1 MKPSYFKGF
10 SPPHSYSKGENYVER
25 IQEKTEKGSEV
36 ETGSFKVSKSSQVLH
51 GDRHRGS
58 LYSRAERVAFDS
70 CGRRRNDDLRDIPA
84 QFWNELTV
92 ESAIDPELVNLNCRF
107 IKGDEVY
114 STLLYAKPQSEIRRN
129 DGRLKDKWLK
139 KYSQIADD
147 GALYFNGL
155 DPHQNWEKD
164 SEWGRLKPITPR
176 IGLDGKTHKYES
188 PVKPASY
195 HPLYF
200 RVTDEIWS
208 KIATRYGVPMSGE
221 NFWQWIQKHPEIT
234 VNYTEGE
241 KKALCLLSLGFPAI
255 ALPGIWCGRVGNK
268 LIEHLHPDLMP
279 IAKGRKFNILF
290 DYEEKQKTRWQIFQ
304 ATQRTGKCI
313 QDAGGKCEV
322 TLLPGK
328 EKGVDDW
335 VVSLGKKADK
345 ALTTLIGD
353 SLTLTEYRQQF
364 FIPARGLRKYK
375 PDVRVNTKRLS
386 DAVRLPTSGVV
397 CLLSGMGTGKT
408 YLMEKWRIEHPEER
422 FLNNGHRIALLRNL
436 SERLKTQMYS
446 DLHSGDYGKAMALSV
461 TADSLWKLSNNLEGY
476 DCVFVDETA
485 QYVAHL
491 LQAKTLKEHR
501 HEILEVLKYVVRNAK
516 LLVLA
521 DAHLT
526 DEVIDF
532 FMSMRPSGEKPY
544 IIQNNWL
551 SGGRKVHWYEG
562 GNPSAV
568 VAKAEALVEQGK
580 KVMLVSNS
588 KKFIKKMEKD
598 LIDLFPDKQF
608 HIKTLHGDNSGSP
621 ENAVFIKNINEE
633 VNVVYALLASPTLG
647 TGVDIPDYHFDVVI
661 GVFYSTTQAATDC
674 AQQLWRYRPNV
685 PMHIWVQPR
694 PSFGYRETNP
704 RKIKQD
710 ILWKNNSTGI
720 LIRIDPETGERK
732 ASDEWVL
739 DTYCQIEA
747 RRGRSIN
754 NLRQDLRSLLE
765 EMGNTIMPMGDEA
778 NEAARLRLKAAA
790 AAIDEAH
797 CLAVSHA
804 ADIDKTTYLNR
815 QKKDYLSDTEVLEC
829 EKFRIWDTYGME
841 VTPELVKKDD
851 VGKLIRKIIEFEGLL
866 GEPESFTNDNGQII
880 TAPPKIVSERDLND
894 REYYPICTD
903 WGHRSLAW
911 FTRDQLGLRALVH
924 RLLKGEEYSQH
935 CEDVIKLA
943 EIAKQNAAKLKTVL
957 GRTVSQ
963 KDSPTKIVG
972 DLLSQ
977 LGLSTKSRRLGARGK
992 QVRHYCL
999 NCEDVAFNSKVLDY
1013 RTKKR
1018 EERERRRLQEQEDN
1032 ERHRRALQI
1041 RYGSIEPQSKVEQ
1054 GLQPVVTPPK
1064 QDGSSNNFGGRDYQ
1078 QHATHCTD
1086 EDELVTQEQLQV
1098 LKNIYSES
1106 TENARKMKEWVFWHF
1121 LLGSVR
1127 QLTQSMYWQ
1136 IIDDFAFAAF

>member
-1 MKPSYFKGF
+1 MKLSSFKGF
-10 SPPHSYSKGENYVER
+10 CVPHSHSKGENYVER
-25 IQEKTEKGSEV
+25 IQEKKEKGSEV
-36 ETGSFKVSKSSQVLH
+36 ETGSFENSASSQAT
-51 GDRHRGS
+51 GDKD
-58 LYSRAERVAFDS
+58 RAGLCSGTERMAFNS
-70 CGRRRNDDLRDIPA
+70 CGEREREVLRAIPA

-114 STLLYAKPQSEIRRN
+114 EALLYAKPQSEIRRN
-129 DGRLKDKWLK
+129 DGRLRDKWLK

-176 IGLDGKTHKYES
+176 ISWDGKTYKYES

-221 NFWQWIQKHPEIT
+221 NFWQWIQKHPEIPVT
-234 VNYTEGE
+234 YAEGE
-241 KKALCLLSLGFPAI
+241 KKALCLLSLGLPAI

-268 LIEHLHPDLMP
+268 LIENLHPDLMP
-279 IAKGRKFNILF
+279 IAKGRKFIILF

-313 QDAGGKCEV
+313 QEAGGKCEV
-322 TLLPGK
+322 ALLPGK
-328 EKGVDDW
+328 EKGIDDW
-335 VVSLGKKADK
+335 VVSLGKKAQRSVARLVNDSV
-345 ALTTLIGD
+345 TL
-353 SLTLTEYRQQF
+353 SEYRQQF

-375 PDVRVNTKRLS
+375 PDVKVNTARLS
-386 DAVRLPTSGVV
+386 DAVRLPESGVV
-397 CLLSGMGTGKT
+397 CLLSDMNTGKT
-408 YLMEKWRIEHPEER
+408 FLMERWRKEHSYAR

-436 SERLKTQMYS
+436 SERLRTQMYS
-446 DLHSGDYGKAMALSV
+446 ALHSGDYSKADALSV
-461 TADSLWKLSNNLEGY
+461 TADSLWKLSDSLKAY
-476 DCVFVDETA
+476 DCIFVDETA

-501 HEILEVLKYVVRNAK
+501 HEILEVLKYVVRNAL

-532 FMSMRPSGEKPY
+532 FMSMRPKGEKPY
-544 IIQNNWL
+544 IVQNNWR
-551 SGGRKVHWYEG
+551 SGGRETYWYEG

-568 VAKAEALVEQGK
+568 VAEAERLLEFGK
-580 KVMLVSNS
+580 KVMIVSNS
-588 KKFIKKMEKD
+588 KKLVKKMEKD
-598 LIDLFPDKQF
+598 LIDLFPDKQ
-608 HIKTLHGDNSGSP
+608 HLLKALHGDNSGSP
-621 ENAVFIKNINEE
+621 ENAVFIENIRQE
-633 VNVVYALLASPTLG
+633 VKGIDVLLASPTLG
-647 TGVDIPDYHFDVVI
+647 TGVDIPDYHFDAVI
-661 GVFYSTTQAATDC
+661 GVFYATTQSATDC

-704 RKIKQD
+704 RKIKEN
-710 ILWKNNSTGI
+710 ILWKNHKTGI
-720 LIRIDPETGERK
+720 LIRIDPETGERF
-732 ASDEWVL
+732 ADDEWVL

-765 EMGNTIMPMGDEA
+765 EMGNTIMPMGNDTH
-778 NEAARLRLKAAA
+778 EAARLRLKAAA

-804 ADIDKTTYLNR
+804 ADIDKATYLNR

-829 EKFRIWDTYGME
+829 EKFRIYDTYGME
-841 VTPELVKKDD
+841 VTPELVAKDD
-851 VGKLIRKIIEFEGLL
+851 GGKLIRKIIEFEGLL
-866 GEPESFTNDNGQII
+866 GEPESLTNNEGQVI
-880 TAPPKIVSERDLND
+880 TAPPKIVTERDLND
-894 REYYPICTD
+894 REYYPLCTD

-911 FTRDQLGLRALVH
+911 FTRDQLGLRGLVH

-935 CEDVIKLA
+935 SEDVIKLA
-943 EIAKQNAAKLKTVL
+943 EIAKQNAARLKTVL
-957 GRTVSQ
+957 GRTINQ
-963 KDSPTKIVG
+963 KDTPTKIVG
-972 DLLSQ
+972 VLLEQ
-977 LGLSTKSRRLGARGK
+977 LGLSTKSRRLGARGNRT
-992 QVRHYCL
+992 RHYCL
-999 NCEDVAFNSKVLDY
+999 NCEDVAFNSQVLDY
-1013 RTKKR
+1013 RQRKLQ
-1018 EERERRRLQEQEDN
+1018 ERERRRREEQEIN
-1032 ERHRRALQI
+1032 ERHRRVLQD
-1041 RYGSIEPQSKVEQ
+1041 RYGIVDPQSNVGQ
-1054 GLQPVVTPPK
+1054 DSQPVSTTPK
-1064 QDGSSNNFGGRDYQ
+1064 NSTENNNLGGSGHEENV
-1078 QHATHCTD
+1078 AHCTD
-1086 EDELVTQEQLQV
+1086 NSVLVTQEQVKQ
-1098 LKNIYSES
+1098 LKEIALES
-1106 TENARKMKEWVFWHF
+1106 TEKAHIFKDWVFSRLNLESAKQ
-1121 LLGSVR
+1121 LL
-1127 QLTQSMYWQ
+1127 QSQYEEIML
-1136 IIDDFAFAAF
+1136 DFAFADC